1 MHEILITRN
10 NAQARYDELGAKLN
24 KDSYKHDA
32 EIVRERN
39 KLLKEIIEMNT
50 QLVNYYS
57 ARHKGVIKDASCNPP
72 IKYQPGF
79 INRAIRNKKW

>member
-1 MHEILITRN
+1 MHETLINRN

-24 KDSYKHDA
+24 KESYKHDA

-39 KLLKEIIEMNT
+39 KLLKEIIAMNT
-50 QLVNYYS
+50 QLVNYHS
-57 ARHKGVIKDASCNPP
+57 SHHVGVIKDASCNPP

-79 INRAIRNKKW
+79 IIRVSRNKKW

>member
-39 KLLKEIIEMNT
+39 KLLKDIIEMNT
-50 QLVNYYS
+50 RLVNYHS
-57 ARHKGVIKDASCNPP
+57 AHHKGVVKDACCNPP

-79 INRAIRNKKW
+79 INRVSKSKKW